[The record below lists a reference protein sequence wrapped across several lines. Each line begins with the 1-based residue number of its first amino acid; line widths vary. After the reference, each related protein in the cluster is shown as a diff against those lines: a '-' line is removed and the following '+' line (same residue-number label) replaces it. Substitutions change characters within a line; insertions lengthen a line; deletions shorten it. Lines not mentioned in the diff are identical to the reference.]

1 MNTSGRLGIV
11 EAFEAAWQRKAT
23 PEEAERLHRVQ
34 TVLGVKDNDAILVLM
49 VALEH
54 YQGLYSAMPAR
65 IEEAARTAVG
75 EAKETAQR
83 VANTAAQLAHGDL
96 VEQLG
101 EAVNKV
107 ATDSARKQQ
116 WKALAIG
123 IGAAAITILTTGWL
137 SFSQGKEAGFGAG
150 FKAARH
156 EELSN
161 GLVMALGAAV
171 EVLKGASNDDKVRYA
186 QSYVNRVDRA
196 IQKGQLR
203 LAPHLDPSFA
213 NQMTHSAAFIREAL
227 ETTLRVHDNQVSP

>member
-1 MNTSGRLGIV
+1 MNTPGRLGII
-11 EAFEAAWQRKAT
+11 EAFEAAWQRRAT
-23 PEEAERLHRVQ
+23 PEEADRLHRVQ

-123 IGAAAITILTTGWL
+123 IGAAAISLLVTGWMC
-137 SFSQGKEAGFGAG
+137 FDAGKEAGY
-150 FKAARH
+150 
-156 EELSN
+156 
-161 GLVMALGAAV
+161 GAAMKV
-171 EVLKGASNDDKVRYA
+171 ARNEVAAAAWANTPE
-186 QSYVNRVDRA
+186 
-196 IQKGQLR
+196 GQLGYR
-203 LAPHLDPSFA
+203 LALVGSLQQVARCNAPGWK
-213 NQMTHSAAFIREAL
+213 IRNGACLPQVDAEG
-227 ETTLRVHDNQVSP
+227 TLHGWVMP

>member
-1 MNTSGRLGIV
+1 MSTPGRLGIV

-23 PEEAERLHRVQ
+23 PEEADRLHRVQ

-83 VANTAAQLAHGDL
+83 VASTAAQLAHGDL

-107 ATDSARKQQ
+107 ASDSARKQQ

-123 IGAAAITILTTGWL
+123 IGAAAISLLVTGWMC
-137 SFSQGKEAGFGAG
+137 FDAGKEAGY
-150 FKAARH
+150 
-156 EELSN
+156 
-161 GLVMALGAAV
+161 GAAMKV
-171 EVLKGASNDDKVRYA
+171 ARNEVAAAAWANTPE
-186 QSYVNRVDRA
+186 
-196 IQKGQLR
+196 GQLGYR
-203 LAPHLDPSFA
+203 LALVGSLQQVARCNAPGWK
-213 NQMTHSAAFIREAL
+213 IRNGACLPQVDAEG
-227 ETTLRVHDNQVSP
+227 TLHGWVMP